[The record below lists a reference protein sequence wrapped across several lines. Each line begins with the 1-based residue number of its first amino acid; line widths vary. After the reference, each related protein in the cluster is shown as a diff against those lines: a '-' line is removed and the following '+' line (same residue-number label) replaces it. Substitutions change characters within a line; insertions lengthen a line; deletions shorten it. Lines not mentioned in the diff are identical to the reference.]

1 MNLKKL
7 GLFFEVLLDIIIIGG
22 AGLVLTLP
30 FWIDIVI
37 KDVLLG
43 GIEHVPSLIFFYVGG
58 LAGLWFMVSMRSM
71 TVSVRRGNPFVAANV
86 SRLKQM
92 SVACIILMLDFI
104 YLTVV
109 SGSVLGYFCILL
121 LLLAGL
127 AALIC
132 AWVFARAIE
141 FKAENDLTI

>member
-7 GLFFEVLLDIIIIGG
+7 GLFFEILLDIIIIGG
-22 AGLVLTLP
+22 GALVLTIP
-30 FWIDIVI
+30 FWIDVVI
-37 KDVLLG
+37 QDVLLG
-43 GIEHVPSLIFFYVGG
+43 GIEHTPSLIFFYVGG
-58 LAGLWFMVSMRSM
+58 LAGLWFMISMRAM
-71 TVSVRRGNPFVAANV
+71 TVSVRKCNPFVRANV

-92 SVACIILMLDFI
+92 STACIILMLDFV

-121 LLLAGL
+121 LLLAAL
-127 AALIC
+127 AAIIC